1 MGDLS
6 KNFSRHEFSCSCGC
20 GFDTVDAE
28 LLDVLQSVRDHFG
41 KPVKINS
48 ACRCDIHNLNV
59 GGTSNSQH
67 RLGRAADIDVSDIS
81 PTQVQAYLIAKYP
94 YTFGIGVYDNFT
106 HIDTR
111 TQRAR
116 W

>member
-6 KNFSRHEFSCSCGC
+6 KNFSREEFQCGCGC

-28 LLDVLQSVRDHFG
+28 LLEVVQGVRDHFN
-41 KPVKINS
+41 KPIIINS
-48 ACRCDIHNLNV
+48 ACRCSDHNNTV
-59 GGTSNSQH
+59 GGSKTSQH
-67 RLGRAADIDVSDIS
+67 LLGRACDIDVLGIS

-94 YTFGIGVYDNFT
+94 YTFGIGIYDNFT

-111 TQRAR
+111 QQRAR